1 MNNYPGLT
9 WEFNAPSDKVDF
21 MDLTIS
27 IKDGHISTSLFEKP
41 LNLIYIYPLTLPTHL
56 DSSQASSTVPS
67 SKFLPYVPT
76 QMTKSY
82 ERRFF

>member
-9 WEFNAPSDKVDF
+9 WEFNQPSDKVDF

-27 IKDGHISTSLFEKP
+27 IQMAKFQHHYSKNRLIST
-41 LNLIYIYPLTLPTHL
+41 YIYPLTLPSRL

-67 SKFLPYVPT
+67 SEFLLNIPT
-76 QMTKSY
+76 QMIKSY
-82 ERRFF
+82 EQRFF